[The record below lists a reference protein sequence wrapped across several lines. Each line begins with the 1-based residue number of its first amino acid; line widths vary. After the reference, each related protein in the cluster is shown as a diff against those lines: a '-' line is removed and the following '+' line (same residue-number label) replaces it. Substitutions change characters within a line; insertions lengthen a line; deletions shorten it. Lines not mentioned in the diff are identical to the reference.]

1 MAPMSDGDFTGT
13 HVPPP
18 EEEHRFPCEQCGSQ
32 LHFDAGEQV
41 LTCPYCGHVQ
51 TVHDHKDSVA
61 ELREIDF
68 ESALGGQLARAE
80 IEETRV
86 VTCPNCGA
94 QTEFSETTQAD
105 RCPFCD
111 TPVVTDTGTHR
122 HLKPQGV
129 LPFSVTEDQARDG
142 LRRWLKG
149 LWFAPNGLKE
159 YARDGRRMNGIYV
172 PYWTFDADTRSS
184 YRGQRGI
191 HYDEVRTVTRN
202 GRLETVRVRKTRWRT
217 VSGRV
222 ARQFDDLLILA
233 SRSLP
238 KRYADALDPWD
249 LSQLAPYSP
258 QYLAGFR
265 AEGYQVELE
274 DGYTEARQ
282 VMDRVIHQDVRRDIG
297 GDDQRVGSV
306 STDVSNVTFKHIL
319 LPIWLAAYKYQG
331 RTFRF
336 VVNGQTGE
344 VQGERPYSKVKI
356 AIAVVLGLI
365 VAAIAAYL
373 YALSA

>member
-1 MAPMSDGDFTGT
+1 MPPMSNGDFTGT

-18 EEEHRFPCEQCGSQ
+18 REEHRFPCEQCGSQ
-32 LHFDAGEQV
+32 LQFDAGEQV

-51 TVHDHKDSVA
+51 TVHDHQDSA
-61 ELREIDF
+61 ADLRELDF
-68 ESALGGQLARAE
+68 ESALGGQVARAE